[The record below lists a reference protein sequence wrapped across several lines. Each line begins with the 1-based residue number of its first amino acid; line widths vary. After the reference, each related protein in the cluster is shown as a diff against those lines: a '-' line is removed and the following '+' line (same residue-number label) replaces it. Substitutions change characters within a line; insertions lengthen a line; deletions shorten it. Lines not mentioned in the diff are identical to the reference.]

1 MYKSKYGK
9 SKAGFFIRA
18 LIFVLFFTT
27 GGITAL
33 FAERMSLIFPEPGET
48 VYASEQAV
56 TGTLKEGEEKAEDKD
71 EVKEEVKIVPEEREV
86 RLSGI
91 EIGNIVSEGDVIDVR
106 IVKNDGRDE
115 KLLAGKVISAIENDG
130 IFLIVKEEELSN
142 ITKAFLDME
151 DGTVLRAYAVRI
163 P

>member
-1 MYKSKYGK
+1 MRTFIGIDLGTSAMKLLLVDEKGTILNTISKEYP
-9 SKAGFFIRA
+9 
-18 LIFVLFFTT
+18 
-27 GGITAL
+27 
-33 FAERMSLIFPEPGET
+33 LIFPEPGET

-71 EVKEEVKIVPEEREV
+71 ELKEEVKIVPEEREV

-115 KLLAGKVISAIENDG
+115 KLLAGKMISAIENDG
-130 IFLIVKEEELSN
+130 IFLIVKEDELSN